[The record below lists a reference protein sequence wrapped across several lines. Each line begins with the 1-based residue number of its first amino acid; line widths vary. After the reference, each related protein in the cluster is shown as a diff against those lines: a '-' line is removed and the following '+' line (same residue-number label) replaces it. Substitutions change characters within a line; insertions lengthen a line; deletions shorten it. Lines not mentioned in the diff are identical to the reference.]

1 LAHDFPRIWEDPKTA
16 DRERKRLVRLLLED
30 VTLIKT
36 EEITAHVRFKGGITK
51 TLTLPRP
58 LSAWEARKTPA
69 DVVTEIDRLLDHH
82 TEKEIAGILNE
93 RGVRSGDVGKA
104 RSSASSGKRT
114 SPQFSAPGG

>member
-1 LAHDFPRIWEDPKTA
+1 VCGSYGDRRRKPAISEQQRANIATLAQDFPRIWENPNTP

-58 LSAWEARKTPA
+58 LNSISLTVSIPTFRN
-69 DVVTEIDRLLDHH
+69 RSL
-82 TEKEIAGILNE
+82 
-93 RGVRSGDVGKA
+93 RGVRA
-104 RSSASSGKRT
+104 
-114 SPQFSAPGG
+114 